1 MQRTFSIEQS
11 GDCLKMSGELDD
23 QCAVETSAT
32 VRQLAGVDRTEP
44 FELDLRDVTFIDS
57 IGLRELLKLRKRIP
71 TLRIV
76 AVNPRIERL
85 FAITGTAHLLLD

>member
-1 MQRTFSIEQS
+1 MS
-11 GDCLKMSGELDD
+11 GDLDD
-23 QCAVETSAT
+23 QCAIETSAT
-32 VRQLAGVDRTEP
+32 VRELAGIDRTEP

-85 FAITGTAHLLLD
+85 FAITGTTHLLLD